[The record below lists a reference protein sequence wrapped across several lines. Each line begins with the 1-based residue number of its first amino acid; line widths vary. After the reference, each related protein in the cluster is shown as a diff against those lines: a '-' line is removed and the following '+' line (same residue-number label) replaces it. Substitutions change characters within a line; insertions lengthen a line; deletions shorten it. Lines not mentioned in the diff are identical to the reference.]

1 MGDSVIMAKH
11 SPAPWKVNTRIII
24 DVEDESPLVS
34 ISIVDSGGHL
44 VDGIVV
50 NNPGSIHAKRV
61 KADFEL
67 MALAPELAWSLIEIM
82 LGAESSFEDEYVM
95 DRAQILFDK
104 VYALVKI

>member
-1 MGDSVIMAKH
+1 MAKH
-11 SPAPWKVNTRIII
+11 SPAPWKVKTRVI
-24 DVEDESPLVS
+24 DVEGEKSLISSS
-34 ISIVDSGGHL
+34 IIDSAGHL

-50 NNPGSIHAKRV
+50 NNSNNTRV
-61 KADFEL
+61 KEVATNMEL